1 MTRLRDALIS
11 VLLLVALLPVLLL
24 AAGSNWLLTRRVL
37 FRQVR
42 LGRDLRPFVILK
54 FQTMVDGP
62 ADASTVTTAQDRRL
76 TFFGRLLRLTKL
88 DELPQLVNV
97 LRGEMSLVGP
107 RALTPNEI
115 ARVPGEIARQVY
127 TVPPGMTG
135 LASVV
140 FADEERATGAAV
152 DPEAY
157 YFQTVLPQK
166 MALEL
171 TYTAHRGWWLDLL
184 ILAATPLAIIL
195 PGPTRRYF
203 LRRFGNTAVSP
214 VPAPEAPLPFRSRE

>member
-11 VLLLVALLPVLLL
+11 VLLLVALLPVLLV
-24 AAGSNWLLTRRVL
+24 AGGVNWLLTRRIL

-42 LGRDLRPFVILK
+42 LGKDLEPFMILK

-76 TFFGRLLRLTKL
+76 TPFGRLLRVTKL

-115 ARVPGEIARQVY
+115 ARVPADIARRVY
-127 TVPPGMTG
+127 AVSPGMTG
-135 LASVV
+135 LASVA
-140 FADEERATGAAV
+140 FADEERVVGAAP
-152 DPEAY
+152 DPEMY
-157 YFQTVLPQK
+157 YFQTMLPQK

-171 TYTAHRGWWLDLL
+171 AYAAQRSWWLDLL
-184 ILAATPLAIIL
+184 IMAATPLTIIL
-195 PGPTRRYF
+195 PGATRRYF
-203 LRRFGNTAVSP
+203 LRRFGAGAVSS
-214 VPAPEAPLPFRSRE
+214 VPGPEASLPLGSRE